1 MIFKRKQVDKC
12 PIEVRYS
19 FCILNVIYPLFC
31 QTFNMAFI
39 PLQKDSKGEM
49 SHKREH
55 SIAYCY
61 LSTKYDNSVCVHEE
75 LKSQFYV
82 NQTGKRGVKSSSP
95 SRERTPIYLTF
106 EPHFRFIWPAHPDCI
121 MLNIVFENH
130 QKYLISIFTAKIIS
144 HDDPLSWYSLT
155 IIQFGSRIDVIGH
168 AH

>member
-82 NQTGKRGVKSSSP
+82 NQTGKRGVKSST
-95 SRERTPIYLTF
+95 ERTPIYLTF
-106 EPHFRFIWPAHPDCI
+106 EPHFRFIWPAYPDCI

-155 IIQFGSRIDVIGH
+155 IIQFGSRIYVIGH